1 MPASTS
7 QAVVFLLL
15 SMRKHAFLSQNLQA
29 FGLVLTE
36 IKILRRLIRTNMR
49 SSVSSGWRTEGYN
62 SHVVT
67 FFSSSFYINT
77 IWLLS
82 MTLPWVVHRSVSHL
96 QFLLQYD
103 MQPGVTATDLHLT
116 YLDWSVVRSLNK
128 SIEIS
133 NIFVCG

>member
-1 MPASTS
+1 MLASTS

-29 FGLVLTE
+29 YGLVLTE

-67 FFSSSFYINT
+67 FRFFR
-77 IWLLS
+77 LLF
-82 MTLPWVVHRSVSHL
+82 T
-96 QFLLQYD
+96 
-103 MQPGVTATDLHLT
+103 
-116 YLDWSVVRSLNK
+116 
-128 SIEIS
+128 
-133 NIFVCG
+133 

>member
-1 MPASTS
+1 MLASTS

-29 FGLVLTE
+29 YGLVLTE
-36 IKILRRLIRTNMR
+36 IKILRRLTRTNIR
-49 SSVSSGWRTEGYN
+49 SSVSSGCN
-62 SHVVT
+62 FS

>member
-29 FGLVLTE
+29 SGLVLTE

-103 MQPGVTATDLHLT
+103 MQPGVTATNLHLT
-116 YLDWSVVRSLNK
+116 YLDWSVVS
-128 SIEIS
+128 
-133 NIFVCG
+133 

>member
-1 MPASTS
+1 
-7 QAVVFLLL
+7 
-15 SMRKHAFLSQNLQA
+15 
-29 FGLVLTE
+29 
-36 IKILRRLIRTNMR
+36 MR